1 MVGDIVCPFCGN
13 HMVQMIDHIPM
24 TMSVIPFDPI
34 LYAEFQCLSVGCMM
48 RFEVDLK
55 ITTFDIPMYINLN

>member
-1 MVGDIVCPFCGN
+1 
-13 HMVQMIDHIPM
+13 MVQMIDHIPM